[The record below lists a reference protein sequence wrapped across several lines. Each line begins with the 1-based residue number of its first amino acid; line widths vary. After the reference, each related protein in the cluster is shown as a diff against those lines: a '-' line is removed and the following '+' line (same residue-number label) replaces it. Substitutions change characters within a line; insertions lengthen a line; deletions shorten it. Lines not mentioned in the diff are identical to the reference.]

1 MHKRSPVAF
10 ILVLFIAISLACN
23 LPMIS
28 NTGTTTGTP
37 ATEVFTNTPGNP
49 SLTVTSTN
57 PAETPTVTAT
67 STVTPVPPT
76 HTNTPVVIP
85 CNRAQYI
92 SDVNYPDDT
101 TMLINTSF
109 TKTWRI
115 KNTGSC
121 TWTSGYKIIFD
132 SGDRMNAPDETTLTS
147 GSVPP
152 EATVDVSVQLKAPG
166 AVGTYRGNF
175 RFRSPDNIVF
185 GIGASGM
192 ETCWVQ
198 IKTDTLHIVVPLIP
212 ILINSPTPTPTLFKL
227 HLLPKITLIFP

>member
-1 MHKRSPVAF
+1 MQKRSPAAF
-10 ILVLFIAISLACN
+10 ILVFFIAISLACN
-23 LPMIS
+23 LPMIT

-37 ATEVFTNTPGNP
+37 TTLALSPTPATPSTTNT
-49 SLTVTSTN
+49 STK
-57 PAETPTVTAT
+57 PAETPTLTAT

-76 HTNTPVVIP
+76 STNTAVVIP

-101 TMLINTSF
+101 TVLINTTF

-132 SGDRMNAPDETTLTS
+132 SGDRMGAPDETTLT
-147 GSVPP
+147 GGTVPP
-152 EATVDVSVQLKAPG
+152 DATVDVSVQLKAPG
-166 AVGTYRGNF
+166 AIGSYRGDY

-198 IKTDTLHIVVPLIP
+198 IKTDALHIVVPLVP
-212 ILINSPTPTPTLFKL
+212 IHINSPTPTPIIL
-227 HLLPKITLIFP
+227 HIFPKITLKFP